1 MDVTE
6 KDVVYMRRALR
17 LARKGEGR
25 VSPNPLVGAVLVKGD
40 RIIGEG
46 YHERFGGPHGEV
58 NAFGRA
64 TESPDGATLYVTLEP
79 CSHHGKTPPC
89 VDRVLREKP
98 ARVVIGV
105 IDPNPRVSGQ
115 SVRRLREAGVTVTV
129 GVLEKE
135 CRELNESFFK
145 FMETGLPFVTVKFA
159 QTLDGRIATATGHS
173 RWISSGPSLK
183 YAHRLRSLHD
193 GILIG
198 SGTVVKDDPDLRVRL
213 VRGRNPLRVVLDSV
227 LAVSPLARVFQNQ
240 EEAKTMIFTTARHD
254 TEKMRIFRD
263 RGIEV
268 MIVPAGREGGV
279 DLAAVL
285 ETLAKRGIS
294 SVLVEGG
301 SAVITSFIREERA
314 DRFLVIL
321 APKLAGK
328 GIEAVGNL
336 GILSMD
342 EARILRFRSIRRRG
356 EDLVLDVR
364 PRRGRV

>member
-1 MDVTE
+1 M
-6 KDVVYMRRALR
+6 
-17 LARKGEGR
+17 
-25 VSPNPLVGAVLVKGD
+25 VGAVLVKGD

-58 NAFGRA
+58 NAFNGA
-64 TESPDGATLYVTLEP
+64 KESPEGATLYVTMDP

-105 IDPNPRVSGQ
+105 IDPNPRVAGQ
-115 SVRRLREAGVTVTV
+115 SARRLREAGVAVAV

-135 CRELNESFFK
+135 CRELNEPFFK

-159 QTLDGRIATATGHS
+159 QTLDGRIATVTGHS

-193 GILIG
+193 GILVG
-198 SGTVVKDDPDLRVRL
+198 AGTVLKDDPDLRVRL
-213 VRGRNPLRVVLDSV
+213 VRGRNPLRIVLDAS
-227 LAVSPLARVFQNQ
+227 LAVSPLARMFQNQ
-240 EEAKTMIFTTARHD
+240 EEAKTLVLTSRRHD
-254 TEKMRIFRD
+254 RKKIRIFRD
-263 RGIEV
+263 RGIDV
-268 MIVPAGREGGV
+268 DVLPEGAQSGV

-285 ETLAKRGIS
+285 EMLAKRGVS
-294 SVLVEGG
+294 SLLVEGG
-301 SAVITSFIREERA
+301 SAVITSFIREGKA

-328 GIEAVGNL
+328 GIEAVGDL

-342 EARILRFRSIRRRG
+342 EALPLRFRSIRRIG
-356 EDLVLDVR
+356 GDLVLDAI
-364 PRRGRV
+364 PMERRV